1 MKCLSLATILLL
13 GITDAINVK
22 QIGQIGTELVLN
34 NGPAVVEIGKRHL
47 SEASRVALT
56 YAQPIGS
63 KAMEIAFESGPKYAR
78 LATDYAAHNPAATS
92 GTVLGVV
99 TAGVGLTVL
108 AAPALVS
115 APCLAAAGFGSNI
128 VAGSYAAVTHSTI
141 GNAVAGSLFSTL
153 QSAGAGGYGLAVVNG
168 VVQVGATALTAV
180 GSGLTFKAR
189 L

>member
-22 QIGQIGTELVLN
+22 QIGQIGTELVFN

-78 LATDYAAHNPAATS
+78 LVSFFYQIYKHQHYSLPNLLQDANCFKATDYAAHNPAATS

-128 VAGSYAAVTHSTI
+128 VAGM
-141 GNAVAGSLFSTL
+141 
-153 QSAGAGGYGLAVVNG
+153 
-168 VVQVGATALTAV
+168 
-180 GSGLTFKAR
+180 
-189 L
+189 